1 MRSVLVCRTL
11 SLRALAV
18 AAIVTLSSAASAQLL
33 VEKQSPPGVVQ
44 ELSTSFRAAV
54 ERVRP
59 SIVFIETLGGPRK
72 LMEWSKH
79 ESPQADQDAIRGPGN
94 DSDDDLPDVRR
105 DGSGTGIIFDARG
118 YVLTCYHVVEEADVV
133 FVRLADGRRIESVKV
148 LTDPLTDLAVV
159 QIADA
164 GRLSAATLADSDALR
179 VGDWVV
185 SIGNPYSLGLSVS
198 AGIVSGTNRHSPRV
212 PRTPL
217 IQTDAASNPGNSG
230 GALINLDGQVVG
242 ISQGGYGDHEAF
254 QGIGLAVPINVA
266 KRIARQLIDH
276 GRVSRVAL
284 GCNTE
289 KLTSEVAQ
297 HLGIVEKLG
306 LIVSDVKP
314 RSPAAEAGLLVGDV
328 ITHFDGTQV
337 DNNTVFLE
345 LMEQAVPGRDIIFSV
360 IREHRKVQIIVE
372 SNEIPAPQNSQRLS
386 DVESGKQQTGY
397 HDDRLGLTLDEISRD
412 LATELGYK
420 GPVDGMVIT
429 HVNPKSPA
437 AKEGLCAGMLL
448 LQVDNKPVTSE
459 EEYQR
464 VTKKQSS
471 DREMLM
477 LIGTPRGK
485 HFVVLRK

>member
-1 MRSVLVCRTL
+1 MSYVIVNRKMLT
-11 SLRALAV
+11 RAFV
-18 AAIVTLSSAASAQLL
+18 ITAACLPSATSAQQP
-33 VEKQSPPGVVQ
+33 VAEKTPPGVVQ
-44 ELSTSFRAAV
+44 ELSTSFRAAI
-54 ERVRP
+54 ERARP

-79 ESPQADQDAIRGPGN
+79 ESPQADQDAIREPGN
-94 DSDDDLPDVRR
+94 DFDDRLPDVRR

-118 YVLTCYHVVEEADVV
+118 YVLTCYHVVEAADVV

-164 GRLSAATLADSDALR
+164 GPLSAATLADSDALR

-185 SIGNPYSLGLSVS
+185 SIGNPYRLGLSVS
-198 AGIVSGTNRHSPRV
+198 AGIVSGTNRHSQHV

-230 GALINLDGQVVG
+230 GALINPDGHVVG
-242 ISQGGYGDHEAF
+242 ISQGGYGEHDAF

-266 KRIARQLIDH
+266 KRVARQLIDH
-276 GRVSRVAL
+276 GRVPRVAL
-284 GCNTE
+284 GCYTE
-289 KLTSEVAQ
+289 ELTSEVAQ

-337 DNNTVFLE
+337 GNNIVFLE
-345 LMEQAVPGRDIIFSV
+345 LMEQAIPGRDITFSV
-360 IREHRKVQIIVE
+360 IREHRKVQIIVQ
-372 SNEIPAPQNSQRLS
+372 SKEIPAPRNSQRS
-386 DVESGKQQTGY
+386 SEVESVKKQTGY
-397 HDDRLGLTLDEISRD
+397 HDDRLGLTLDEISPD

-429 HVNPKSPA
+429 HVTAKSPA

-471 DREMLM
+471 DREILM

-485 HFVVLRK
+485 HFIVLRQ